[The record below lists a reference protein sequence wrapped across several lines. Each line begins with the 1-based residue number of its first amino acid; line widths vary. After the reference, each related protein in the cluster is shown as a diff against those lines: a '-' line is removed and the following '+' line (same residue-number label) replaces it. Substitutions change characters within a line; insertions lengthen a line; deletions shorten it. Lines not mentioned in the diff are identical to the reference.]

1 MPRTPSQPP
10 RRNFQLADWTPA
22 RRAWLWVAAA
32 FVAGL
37 LLFVIVRPDG
47 QSPATDDDARPTAAR
62 AEYDPL
68 PAPLPAG
75 AADASGMD
83 EERLRPPEPEER
95 PQLVEAPPPPPPPPL
110 PPEPPVAPATTPSGV
125 PMARGSRPEPIE
137 GRMPPPSYPAQAL
150 RRGEFGTVVVRAE
163 VGPDGVPTSVSVARS
178 SGSRTLDRA
187 AAAAVNRWRFRPAQ
201 LEGRPTVGSVLVPIE
216 FKPRR

>member
-1 MPRTPSQPP
+1 MPRVPSDPS
-10 RRNFQLADWTPA
+10 RRSFQLSDWTPG
-22 RRAWLWVAAA
+22 RRAWLWVVGA

-37 LLFVIVRPDG
+37 LLFLLVRPG
-47 QSPATDDDARPTAAR
+47 DDASLPDDATPPTASR
-62 AEYDPL
+62 ADYDPL

-75 AADASGMD
+75 EREASGMD
-83 EERLRPPEPEER
+83 DERRRPPEPDEQ
-95 PQLVEAPPPPPPPPL
+95 PQLVETPPPPPPEPP
-110 PPEPPVAPATTPSGV
+110 PAPVAPTTPAGV
-125 PMARGSRPEPIE
+125 PLASGSRPEPIE
-137 GRMPPPSYPAQAL
+137 GRMPPPSYPALAL
-150 RRGEFGTVVVRAE
+150 RRGESGTVVVRAE

-187 AAAAVNRWRFRPAQ
+187 AVSAVNRWQFRPAQ